1 MRMYKMKRERQ
12 EEALRRKLQKK
23 EEASSNDGTSS
34 DSIAASE
41 RGYIAKTHKKFSR
54 LMSFDLDEEMKHA

>member
-1 MRMYKMKRERQ
+1 MRMYKMKRERK

-23 EEASSNDGTSS
+23 EEASSDEETSS
-34 DSIAASE
+34 DDIADSE
-41 RGYIAKTHKKFSR
+41 RGYIEETHKKFSR